1 MIKQAAVEAL
11 FQKFTKKR
19 LLVLG
24 DLMVDAYITG
34 TVERISPEA
43 PVPVLVSEQRFSVPG
58 GAANVANNL
67 KAWGASTILIGVVGD
82 DIHGHQLCG
91 QLGESGIDVSHM
103 VIDSSRPTTVKT
115 RVVAGNQQIVRVD
128 TECRDDISSEVE
140 SRLIDAATVAISCVD
155 AVLISDYQKGVLTPK
170 VVCAVISAARQAGKP
185 VICNPKPPLMPFLQ
199 QATLISVNIHEARAY
214 AKVAHCTLPLGTN
227 GQILAA
233 TMQWLEPLE
242 VDYLMVTLGKHGC
255 LLSSR
260 EVSLHMPAYS
270 VDVSDPAGAGDT
282 VISMLALCMVCGV
295 SLEQAM
301 MYANAAAGS
310 VVRHVGVVTPDK
322 DEVMQLLC
330 HGEEES
336 A

>member
-11 FQKFTKKR
+11 FREFSEKK

-67 KAWGASTILIGVVGD
+67 NAWGASTTLIGVVGD
-82 DIHGHQLCG
+82 DLPGQQLCS
-91 QLGESGIDVSHM
+91 QLSETGIDVSRM
-103 VIDSSRPTTVKT
+103 VIDGSRPTTVKT
-115 RVVAGNQQIVRVD
+115 RLVAGNQQIVRVD
-128 TECRDDISSEVE
+128 TECNDDVSGEVE
-140 SRLIDAATVAISCVD
+140 SRLIEAAMGALFGVD
-155 AVLISDYQKGVLTPK
+155 AVLISDYQKGVLTPR
-170 VVCAVISAARQAGKP
+170 VVGDVIKTALQAGIP
-185 VICNPKPPLMPFLQ
+185 VICNPKPPLMPYLQ
-199 QATLISVNIHEARAY
+199 QATLLSVNIHEARAY
-214 AKVAHCTLPLGTN
+214 AKVAHCHLPLETPE
-227 GQILAA
+227 QLLTA
-233 TMQWLEPLE
+233 TSQWLEPLDVE
-242 VDYLMVTLGKHGC
+242 YLMVTLGKHGC

-260 EVSLHMPAYS
+260 QNSLHQPAYS

-282 VISMLALCMVCGV
+282 VISMLALCMTCGV
-295 SLEQAM
+295 SMDVAM
-301 MYANAAAGS
+301 MFANAAAGS
-310 VVRHVGVVTPDK
+310 VVRHVGVVTPIK